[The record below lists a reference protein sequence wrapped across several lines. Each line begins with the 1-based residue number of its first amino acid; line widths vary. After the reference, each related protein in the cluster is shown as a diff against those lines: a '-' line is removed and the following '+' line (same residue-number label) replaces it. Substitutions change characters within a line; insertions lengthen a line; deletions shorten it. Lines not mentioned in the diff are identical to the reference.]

1 MQNLCDDGR
10 AWVYIPQIEAFV
22 RIFQTVPVCRV
33 VSRVLREDPRA
44 YAVWLWE
51 GMYIVTAFGKDEDD
65 TSTVSWK
72 GE

>member
-1 MQNLCDDGR
+1 MGR
-10 AWVYIPQIEAFV
+10 DERLVSS
-22 RIFQTVPVCRV
+22 VCRV
-33 VSRVLREDPRA
+33 ASRVLREDPRA
-44 YAVWLWE
+44 DAVWLWE